1 MDILEP
7 KNLLHG
13 AIGYSTI
20 AKGKIKKI
28 DLTEVIN
35 SKGVEKVI
43 TYQDIP
49 GVNDVGPVFKGDPIF
64 TENNIEYY
72 GQPIFAVAAK
82 TNELARKAIKKA
94 KIEYIERKPIL
105 NINDAIKKKS
115 FVLKPVKISKG
126 NAINEIKSNNVKVVI
141 GPITSK
147 EFEIAEKHNDLV
159 FISPSNINSKFSKNI
174 ISIGIILESQLLALL
189 NFIKKQ
195 KKNKT
200 IIMYPEN
207 QYLDLIEK
215 ELKNLSLTDYKT
227 FTYSPNP
234 ETLTGEIEEL
244 TNYTERKRNLELRK
258 KMFEDKEDE
267 ESKKELERLEQL
279 YTLGDVNFDSVII
292 IDFGSNLKSVL
303 TSLVYT
309 DVNQEKVLFT
319 TVNQWF
325 DESIFF
331 ENTIKDLYYPSVNF
345 KEFNK
350 YNEKYFKKFNIYPH
364 EITILTYDAL
374 GLIYYTW
381 KKNGMIKSINDFS
394 FKNKIKGKIG
404 TFSFKNQKVIQE
416 LEIYK
421 TENKKFV
428 KF

>member
-1 MDILEP
+1 M
-7 KNLLHG
+7 K
-13 AIGYSTI
+13 
-20 AKGKIKKI
+20 KKI
-28 DLTEVIN
+28 FATFFLIVIN
-35 SKGVEKVI
+35 FNL
-43 TYQDIP
+43 YAD
-49 GVNDVGPVFKGDPIF
+49 
-64 TENNIEYY
+64 ENNKSIRIGLLAPLTGTYS
-72 GQPIFAVAAK
+72 
-82 TNELARKAIKKA
+82 ELGNSLLYSLQLAL
-94 KIEYIERKPIL
+94 EE
-105 NINDAIKKKS
+105 INDENLIIVPRDSGFNEKEKLNK
-115 FVLKPVKISKG
+115 
-126 NAINEIKSNNVKVVI
+126 AINEIKSENVKVII
-141 GPITSK
+141 GPITNE
-147 EFEIAEKHNDLV
+147 EFGIAEKHNDLL
-159 FISPSNINSKFSKNI
+159 FISPSNINPKFSNNI
-174 ISIGIILESQLLALL
+174 ISIGISLESQLLALL

-200 IIMYPEN
+200 VIMYPKN

-215 ELKNLSLTDYKT
+215 ELRNLNLTDIKT

-234 ETLTGEIEEL
+234 ETLTGEIEKL
-244 TNYTERKRNLELRK
+244 TNYTQRKRNLELRK

-267 ESKKELERLEQL
+267 ESIKELERLEQL

-292 IDFGSNLKSVL
+292 IDFGNSLKSVL
-303 TSLVYT
+303 TSLIYT
-309 DVNQEKVLFT
+309 DVNQDNVLFT

-331 ENTIKDLYYPSVNF
+331 ENTIKDLFYPSVNF

-350 YNEKYFKKFNIYPH
+350 YNKKYFKKFNIYPN

-416 LEIYK
+416 LDIYK
-421 TENKKFV
+421 TENNKFI